1 VTQIRD
7 DRRNFRL
14 DKEYQPQKF
23 FEHAVHNH
31 WDPYEDVPQ
40 ELLVAD
46 REKLVDHGLTNDEFE
61 EFMKALA
68 LFGAGEEAVTEDLV
82 PLLSV
87 LEDIDDQMFVSS
99 QIYEEA
105 KHTQFFDRYWR
116 EVVFPVAEAL
126 GYEKVYPTD
135 QRFFMDGYVSLFDKN
150 ETAMDRLLEADTPE
164 NRADAYCHY
173 HLTVEGVVAQTAYYG
188 FESAFSSRADDISA
202 REYPDLDGLIEG
214 TSFVR
219 SDEGRHVGFGLFKIR
234 QLLERGVDES
244 VVHETM
250 TDLLPD
256 VFDMFEEFGLLFE
269 ADALVEYASGKFD
282 HRMNTITDD
291 DRALP
296 PVERLVRVER

>member
-7 DRRNFRL
+7 DCRNFRL

-40 ELLVAD
+40 ELLVVD
-46 REKLVDHGLTNDEFE
+46 REKLVDHGLTNDEF
-61 EFMKALA
+61 
-68 LFGAGEEAVTEDLV
+68 
-82 PLLSV
+82 
-87 LEDIDDQMFVSS
+87 
-99 QIYEEA
+99 EEA

-202 REYPDLDGLIEG
+202 REYPNLDGLIEG

-269 ADALVEYASGKFD
+269 ADALVEYASEKFD